1 MTPNMTHSWRMFAS
15 IGDDLTCAKGM
26 SRAET
31 QSRVGDKMRVSRWR
45 MMPRFLALTGALLL
59 AVLAAGCTVPMA
71 FFVRNDYPFAVSI
84 SGAHDF
90 YGTVPS
96 GQRIRMPLGLSRYG
110 PAHLEVRGPQG
121 QVLRRVG
128 ISQNQFDRI
137 YMASKDDVAAVA
149 LEVGPG
155 HVSVTEVE
163 DRNRTGENSTGRV
176 VGLLV
181 FALACAGSLLWLLRW
196 FVSPVRAWKTKK

>member
-1 MTPNMTHSWRMFAS
+1 MCTS
-15 IGDDLTCAKGM
+15 IGDNLMRVKVRM
-26 SRAET
+26 RAET
-31 QSRVGDKMRVSRWR
+31 QSRVGDKMRVSQWR
-45 MMPRFLALTGALLL
+45 MMPRFLALMGVLLL

-90 YGTVPS
+90 YGTVLP
-96 GQRIRMPLGLSRYG
+96 GQRTQMPLGLSRYG

-137 YMASKDDVAAVA
+137 YMASKDDVAAVS

-163 DRNRTGENSTGRV
+163 DRNRTAENSTGRV

-181 FALACAGSLLWLLRW
+181 FALACAGSLLWLLWW
-196 FVSPVRAWKTKK
+196 FVSPVRAWRTKK